1 MSITLKSLKKS
12 TNLFLRNKFSHNDN
26 IQKSLTSERYMASQ
40 VLEAELI
47 EPIDINS
54 NDNSSNLALGGTI
67 AVSIIFILLSAL
79 IGSSITKDLNPANSG
94 DNLQGEQVYFSWSE
108 PEYMPRHEEC
118 IDPNNGQDEGYI
130 GYGIGY
136 EPSLSIDSEGN
147 LFVTAHKDLRW
158 GGEGN
163 PFAPVLGGD
172 LDSWY
177 ACEDGE
183 MTSWDYWASWF
194 WISNDGGDTW
204 GHGDNFNPTPGNLVN
219 SAIGS
224 ATGAGSECLGDEG
237 DIAVDA
243 NDVVYYLDTT
253 LEDNWW
259 HKFTDGGNTYIS
271 PSVCERMQTMAADDR
286 PWVAAQGDGI
296 IHYLGNSGA
305 SPPECSGDVGR
316 YWYYHSESGGAPFSQ
331 CYAMPGGWSTISSQ
345 NNGPYVF
352 VAQEDADSA
361 SGTVQVRVS
370 PEYGRGTGPSP
381 SDGTWQE
388 PVNVGP
394 RTGNCPEGYPVVNNN
409 EGGMVVVTWADCPN
423 GNTGPWEMNVAVSYD
438 NGTNWSNWNATPFE
452 RGIAMYPFVSITE
465 ENIVSIAFYGLDFD
479 QNNSQDGYVQ
489 GKKWYLYAGALE
501 NPMQNDTW
509 DFRIVDPTPLHT
521 VTSYEETEGDTHA
534 LHDFFETV
542 MSPDGTWMGI
552 AYQENVGAHPFEENE
567 EQRYIKFVRGDISS
581 SHSVAESSSQAKA
594 SKIPWFEPNQLII
607 ASRV

>member
-1 MSITLKSLKKS
+1 
-12 TNLFLRNKFSHNDN
+12 
-26 IQKSLTSERYMASQ
+26 MASQ

-47 EPIDINS
+47 EPVDINLG
-54 NDNSSNLALGGTI
+54 DNSSNLALGGTI

-94 DNLQGEQVYFSWSE
+94 DNLQGEQIYFSWSE

-163 PFAPVLGGD
+163 PFAPVIGGN
-172 LDSWY
+172 LDTWY

-194 WISNDGGDTW
+194 WISNDGGETW
-204 GHGDNFNPTPGNLVN
+204 GHGENFEPTPGNLVN
-219 SAIGS
+219 SAVGS
-224 ATGAGSECLGDEG
+224 VSGSGSECLGDEG

-286 PWVAAQGDGI
+286 PWVSAQGDGI

-305 SPPECSGDVGR
+305 SPPECTADVGR

-352 VAQEDADSA
+352 VAQEDADSD

-370 PEYGRGTGPSP
+370 PEYGRGTGPGP
-381 SDGTWQE
+381 SDGTWLE
-388 PVNVGP
+388 PVTVGP

-465 ENIVSIAFYGLDFD
+465 DNIVSISFYGLDFD
-479 QNNSQDGYVQ
+479 QDNSQDGYVE
-489 GKKWYLYAGALE
+489 GKKWYLYAGALRS
-501 NPMQNDTW
+501 PMENDTW
-509 DFRIVDPTPLHT
+509 DFKVVDPTPLHT
-521 VTSYEETEGDTHA
+521 VTSYEQSEGDTHA

-542 MSPDGTWMGI
+542 MSPDGDWIGI
-552 AYQENVGAHPFEENE
+552 AYQENVGEHPFEENE

-581 SHSVAESSSQAKA
+581 SHSIAESSSQAKV

-607 ASRV
+607 ASRM

>member
-1 MSITLKSLKKS
+1 
-12 TNLFLRNKFSHNDN
+12 
-26 IQKSLTSERYMASQ
+26 MASQ

-47 EPIDINS
+47 EPVDINLG
-54 NDNSSNLALGGTI
+54 DNSSNLALGGTI

-94 DNLQGEQVYFSWSE
+94 DNLQGEQIYFSWSE

-163 PFAPVLGGD
+163 PFAPVIGGN
-172 LDSWY
+172 LDTWY

-194 WISNDGGDTW
+194 WISNDGGETW
-204 GHGDNFNPTPGNLVN
+204 GHGENFEPTPGNLVN
-219 SAIGS
+219 SAVGS
-224 ATGAGSECLGDEG
+224 VSGSGSECLGDEG

-286 PWVAAQGDGI
+286 PWVSAQGDGI

-305 SPPECSGDVGR
+305 SPPECTADVGR

-352 VAQEDADSA
+352 VAQEDADSD

-370 PEYGRGTGPSP
+370 PEYGRGTGPGP
-381 SDGTWQE
+381 SDGTWLE
-388 PVNVGP
+388 PVTVGP

-438 NGTNWSNWNATPFE
+438 NGTNWSNWNATPFD

-465 ENIVSIAFYGLDFD
+465 DNIVSISFYGLDFD
-479 QNNSQDGYVQ
+479 QDNSQDGYVE
-489 GKKWYLYAGALE
+489 GKKWYLYAGALR
-501 NPMQNDTW
+501 NPMENDTW
-509 DFRIVDPTPLHT
+509 DFKVVDPTPLHT
-521 VTSYEETEGDTHA
+521 VTSYEQSEGDTHA

-542 MSPDGTWMGI
+542 MSPDGDWIGI
-552 AYQENVGAHPFEENE
+552 AYQENVGEHPFEENE

-581 SHSVAESSSQAKA
+581 SHSIVESSSQAKV

-607 ASRV
+607 ASRM

>member
-1 MSITLKSLKKS
+1 
-12 TNLFLRNKFSHNDN
+12 
-26 IQKSLTSERYMASQ
+26 MASQ

-47 EPIDINS
+47 EPVDINLG
-54 NDNSSNLALGGTI
+54 DNSSNLALGGTI

-94 DNLQGEQVYFSWSE
+94 DNLQGEQIYFSWSE

-163 PFAPVLGGD
+163 PFAPVIGGN
-172 LDSWY
+172 LDTWY

-194 WISNDGGDTW
+194 WISNDGGETW
-204 GHGDNFNPTPGNLVN
+204 GHGENFEPTPGNLVN
-219 SAIGS
+219 SAVGS
-224 ATGAGSECLGDEG
+224 VSGSGSECLGDEG

-286 PWVAAQGDGI
+286 PWVSAQGDGI

-305 SPPECSGDVGR
+305 SPPECTADVGR

-352 VAQEDADSA
+352 VAQEDADSD

-370 PEYGRGTGPSP
+370 PEYGRGTGPGP
-381 SDGTWQE
+381 SDGTWLE
-388 PVNVGP
+388 PVTVGP

-438 NGTNWSNWNATPFE
+438 NGTNWSNWNATPFD

-465 ENIVSIAFYGLDFD
+465 DNIVSISFYGLDFD
-479 QNNSQDGYVQ
+479 QNNSQDGYVE
-489 GKKWYLYAGALE
+489 GKKWYLYAGALR
-501 NPMQNDTW
+501 NPMENDTW
-509 DFRIVDPTPLHT
+509 DFKVVDPTPLHT
-521 VTSYEETEGDTHA
+521 VTSYEQSEGDTHA

-542 MSPDGTWMGI
+542 MSPDGDWIGI
-552 AYQENVGAHPFEENE
+552 AYQENVGEHPFEENE

-581 SHSVAESSSQAKA
+581 SHSIVESSSQAKV

-607 ASRV
+607 ASRM

>member
-1 MSITLKSLKKS
+1 
-12 TNLFLRNKFSHNDN
+12 
-26 IQKSLTSERYMASQ
+26 MASQ

-47 EPIDINS
+47 EPVDLNLG
-54 NDNSSNLALGGTI
+54 DNSSNLALGGTI

-94 DNLQGEQVYFSWSE
+94 EKIQGEQVYFSWSE

-158 GGEGN
+158 GGEGS
-163 PFAPVLGGD
+163 PFAPALGGD
-172 LDSWY
+172 LDTWY

-194 WISNDGGDTW
+194 WISNDGGETW
-204 GHGDNFNPTPGNLVN
+204 GHGENFEPTPGNLVN
-219 SAIGS
+219 SAVGS
-224 ATGAGSECLGDEG
+224 VSGSGSECLGDEG

-305 SPPECSGDVGR
+305 SPPECTADVGR

-352 VAQEDADSA
+352 VAQEDADSD

-370 PEYGRGTGPSP
+370 PEYGRGTGPGP
-381 SDGTWQE
+381 SDGTWLE
-388 PVNVGP
+388 PVTVGP
-394 RTGNCPEGYPVVNNN
+394 RNGNCPEGYPVVNNN

-438 NGTNWSNWNATPFE
+438 NGTNWSNWNATPFD

-465 ENIVSIAFYGLDFD
+465 DNIVSISFYGLDFD
-479 QNNSQDGYVQ
+479 QDNSQDGYVE
-489 GKKWYLYAGALE
+489 GKKWYLYAGALR
-501 NPMQNDTW
+501 NPMENDTW
-509 DFRIVDPTPLHT
+509 DFKVVDPTPLHT
-521 VTSYEETEGDTHA
+521 VTSYEQSEGDTHA

-542 MSPDGTWMGI
+542 MSPDGDWIGI
-552 AYQENVGAHPFEENE
+552 AYQENVGDHPFEENE

-581 SHSVAESSSQAKA
+581 SHSIAESSSQAKV

-607 ASRV
+607 ASRM

>member
-1 MSITLKSLKKS
+1 
-12 TNLFLRNKFSHNDN
+12 
-26 IQKSLTSERYMASQ
+26 MASQ

-47 EPIDINS
+47 EPVDIS
-54 NDNSSNLALGGTI
+54 LGDNSSNLALGGTI

-94 DNLQGEQVYFSWSE
+94 DNLQGEQIYFSWSE

-163 PFAPVLGGD
+163 PFAPVIGGN
-172 LDSWY
+172 LDTWY

-194 WISNDGGDTW
+194 WISNDGGETW
-204 GHGDNFNPTPGNLVN
+204 GHGENFEPTPGNLVN
-219 SAIGS
+219 SAVGS
-224 ATGAGSECLGDEG
+224 VSGSGSECLGDEG

-286 PWVAAQGDGI
+286 PWVSAQGDGI

-305 SPPECSGDVGR
+305 SPPECTADVGR

-352 VAQEDADSA
+352 VAQEDADSD

-370 PEYGRGTGPSP
+370 PEYGRGTGPGP
-381 SDGTWQE
+381 SDGTWLE
-388 PVNVGP
+388 PVTVGP

-465 ENIVSIAFYGLDFD
+465 DNIVSISFYGLDFD
-479 QNNSQDGYVQ
+479 QDNSQDGYVE
-489 GKKWYLYAGALE
+489 GKKWYLYAGALRS
-501 NPMQNDTW
+501 PMENDTW
-509 DFRIVDPTPLHT
+509 DFKVVDPTPLHT
-521 VTSYEETEGDTHA
+521 VTSYEQSEGDTHA

-542 MSPDGTWMGI
+542 MSPDGDWIGI
-552 AYQENVGAHPFEENE
+552 AYQENVGEHPFEENE

-581 SHSVAESSSQAKA
+581 SHSIAESSSQAKV

-607 ASRV
+607 ASRM

>member
-1 MSITLKSLKKS
+1 
-12 TNLFLRNKFSHNDN
+12 
-26 IQKSLTSERYMASQ
+26 MASQ

-47 EPIDINS
+47 EPVDINLG
-54 NDNSSNLALGGTI
+54 DNSSNLALGGTI

-94 DNLQGEQVYFSWSE
+94 DNLQGEQIYFSWSE

-163 PFAPVLGGD
+163 PFAPVIGGN
-172 LDSWY
+172 LDTWY

-194 WISNDGGDTW
+194 WISNDGGETW
-204 GHGDNFNPTPGNLVN
+204 GHGENFEPTPGNLVN
-219 SAIGS
+219 SAVGS
-224 ATGAGSECLGDEG
+224 VSGSGSECLGDEG

-286 PWVAAQGDGI
+286 PWVSAQGDGI

-305 SPPECSGDVGR
+305 SPPECTADVGR

-352 VAQEDADSA
+352 VAQEDADSD

-370 PEYGRGTGPSP
+370 PEYGRGTGPGP
-381 SDGTWQE
+381 SDGTWLE
-388 PVNVGP
+388 PVTVGP
-394 RTGNCPEGYPVVNNN
+394 RNGNCPEGYPVVNNN

-438 NGTNWSNWNATPFE
+438 NGTNWSNWNATPFD

-465 ENIVSIAFYGLDFD
+465 DNIVSISFYGLDFD
-479 QNNSQDGYVQ
+479 QDNSQDGYVE
-489 GKKWYLYAGALE
+489 GKKWYLYAGALRS
-501 NPMQNDTW
+501 PMENDTW
-509 DFRIVDPTPLHT
+509 DFKVVDPTPLHT
-521 VTSYEETEGDTHA
+521 VTSYEQSEGDTHA

-542 MSPDGTWMGI
+542 MSPDGDWIGI
-552 AYQENVGAHPFEENE
+552 AYQENVGEHPFEENE

-581 SHSVAESSSQAKA
+581 SHSIAESSSQAKV

-607 ASRV
+607 ASRM

>member
-1 MSITLKSLKKS
+1 
-12 TNLFLRNKFSHNDN
+12 
-26 IQKSLTSERYMASQ
+26 MASQ

-47 EPIDINS
+47 EPVDINLG
-54 NDNSSNLALGGTI
+54 DNSSNLALGGTI

-94 DNLQGEQVYFSWSE
+94 DNLQGEQIYFSWSE

-163 PFAPVLGGD
+163 PFAPVIGGN
-172 LDSWY
+172 LDTWY

-194 WISNDGGDTW
+194 WISNDGGETW
-204 GHGDNFNPTPGNLVN
+204 GHGENFEPTPGNLVN
-219 SAIGS
+219 SAVGS
-224 ATGAGSECLGDEG
+224 VSGSGSECLGDEG

-305 SPPECSGDVGR
+305 SPPECTADVGR

-352 VAQEDADSA
+352 VAQEDADSD

-370 PEYGRGTGPSP
+370 PEYGRGTGPGP
-381 SDGTWQE
+381 SDGTWLE
-388 PVNVGP
+388 PVTVGP
-394 RTGNCPEGYPVVNNN
+394 RNGNCPEGYPVVNNN

-438 NGTNWSNWNATPFE
+438 NGTNWSNWNATPFD

-465 ENIVSIAFYGLDFD
+465 DNIVSISFYGLDFD
-479 QNNSQDGYVQ
+479 QDNSQDGYVE
-489 GKKWYLYAGALE
+489 GKKWYLYAGALRS
-501 NPMQNDTW
+501 PMENDTW
-509 DFRIVDPTPLHT
+509 DFKVVDPTPLHT
-521 VTSYEETEGDTHA
+521 VTSYEQSEGDTHA

-542 MSPDGTWMGI
+542 MSPDGDWIGI
-552 AYQENVGAHPFEENE
+552 AYQENVGEHPFEENE

-581 SHSVAESSSQAKA
+581 SHSIAESSSQAKV

-607 ASRV
+607 ASRM

>member
-1 MSITLKSLKKS
+1 
-12 TNLFLRNKFSHNDN
+12 
-26 IQKSLTSERYMASQ
+26 MASQ

-47 EPIDINS
+47 EPVDINLG
-54 NDNSSNLALGGTI
+54 DNSSNLALGGTI

-94 DNLQGEQVYFSWSE
+94 DNLQGEQIYFSWSE

-163 PFAPVLGGD
+163 PFAPVIGGN
-172 LDSWY
+172 LDTWY

-194 WISNDGGDTW
+194 WISNDGGETW
-204 GHGDNFNPTPGNLVN
+204 GHGENFEPTPGNLVN
-219 SAIGS
+219 SAVGS
-224 ATGAGSECLGDEG
+224 VSGSGSECLGDEG

-286 PWVAAQGDGI
+286 PWVSAQGDGI

-305 SPPECSGDVGR
+305 SPPECTADVGR

-352 VAQEDADSA
+352 VAQEDADSD

-370 PEYGRGTGPSP
+370 PEYGRGTGPGP
-381 SDGTWQE
+381 SDGTWLE
-388 PVNVGP
+388 PVTVGP

-465 ENIVSIAFYGLDFD
+465 DNIVSISFYGLDFD
-479 QNNSQDGYVQ
+479 QDNSQDGYVE
-489 GKKWYLYAGALE
+489 GKKWYLYAGALRS
-501 NPMQNDTW
+501 PMENDTW
-509 DFRIVDPTPLHT
+509 DFKVVDPTPLHT
-521 VTSYEETEGDTHA
+521 VTSYEQSEGDTHA

-542 MSPDGTWMGI
+542 MSPDGDWIGI
-552 AYQENVGAHPFEENE
+552 AYQENVGEHPFEENE

-581 SHSVAESSSQAKA
+581 SHSIVESSSQAKV

-607 ASRV
+607 ASRM